1 MVCGACGGGGAT
13 TPANSN
19 AAAANANVRSGGS
32 NVQGAG
38 SDAGAPVAGPAHD
51 RAAPAAPASSMG
63 GGGQAIDTSKYDAEI
78 ARLQKQ
84 VEKKGAGGEDRLA
97 LSHAYLDRANA
108 LTKAKQYRAALGDYR
123 RTLKYDPQND
133 EALQMAGTII
143 SILRQMGRDI
153 PQEGAEPS
161 PLPYKQ

>member
-1 MVCGACGGGGAT
+1 
-13 TPANSN
+13 
-19 AAAANANVRSGGS
+19 
-32 NVQGAG
+32 
-38 SDAGAPVAGPAHD
+38 
-51 RAAPAAPASSMG
+51 MG

-84 VEKKGAGGEDRLA
+84 VEKKGAGGEDRLS

>member
-1 MVCGACGGGGAT
+1 
-13 TPANSN
+13 
-19 AAAANANVRSGGS
+19 
-32 NVQGAG
+32 
-38 SDAGAPVAGPAHD
+38 
-51 RAAPAAPASSMG
+51 MG

-78 ARLQKQ
+78 ERLKKPA
-84 VEKKGAGGEDRLA
+84 EKKGAGDDDRIA
-97 LSHAYLDRANA
+97 LSHAYFDRATA
-108 LTKAKQYRAALGDYR
+108 LTKARQYRAALGDYR

-153 PQEGAEPS
+153 PPEGAEPS